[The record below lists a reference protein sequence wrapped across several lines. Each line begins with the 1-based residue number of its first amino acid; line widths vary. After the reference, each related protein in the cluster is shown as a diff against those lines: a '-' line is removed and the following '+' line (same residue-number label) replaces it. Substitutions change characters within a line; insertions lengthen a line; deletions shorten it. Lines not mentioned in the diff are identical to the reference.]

1 MSESQESSVLI
12 APSERRDFYVYAWLR
27 PCGTPFY
34 IGKGTGRRSGN
45 LGSARNR
52 YFTNIVGKI
61 ERNGDVPTVVRL
73 YDRLSEE
80 EAFELEK
87 AEIAK
92 HGRIEHG
99 GTLCNMTDGGDGI
112 SNPSV
117 ETRAKMRAARIGRPL
132 SAETRAKIGAA
143 SSKRGQ
149 TEETRAKLSVYAK
162 NRSPE
167 TRAKLS
173 AASSNRSQ
181 ETRDKISAWERTAET
196 RAKMSAW
203 ERTPELRAKIS
214 LVKRNPTDE
223 TRANLSASAKNR
235 SPEVISAFLASKL
248 MSPPRSGFKGAYL
261 HKPSGKWVA
270 QISPNGQRRHLGTF
284 KTSEEAARA
293 YDAAAFAEWGAGCY
307 LNFPEDFHTTIQ

>member
-1 MSESQESSVLI
+1 MSESQESNVLI
-12 APSERRDFYVYAWLR
+12 EPSERRDFYVYAWLR

-45 LGSARNR
+45 LGSGRNR
-52 YFTNIVGKI
+52 YFTNIVKKI
-61 ERNGDVPTVVRL
+61 ERNGGSPTVVRL
-73 YDRLSEE
+73 HDGLSEE
-80 EAFELEK
+80 DAFELEK
-87 AEIAK
+87 AEIEK
-92 HGRIEHG
+92 HG
-99 GTLCNMTDGGDGI
+99 NMTDGGDGI

-117 ETRAKMRAARIGRPL
+117 ETRAKMRDARVGKPL

-181 ETRDKISAWERTAET
+181 ETRDKLGAWERTAET

-214 LVKRNPTDE
+214 AVKRNPTDE

-235 SPEVISAFLASKL
+235 SPDVVSAFIASKL

-270 QISPNGQRRHLGTF
+270 QISPNGQRKHLGTF
-284 KTSEEAARA
+284 STAEDAAKA
-293 YDAAAFAEWGAGCY
+293 YDAAAFAEWGSGCY
-307 LNFPEDFHTTIQ
+307 LNFPDLPTAIQ